1 MAVILNLLMNI
12 PVIDTHVHLDQL
24 TNPDDAILEARIAG
38 LSGLIAV
45 GLDMASNEKI
55 LAFSRQYSGVVFP
68 AIGYHP
74 WNITIS
80 GIRDNLDFIEKHL
93 DEAVAIGE
101 VGLDFKIS
109 LAREIQQG
117 VFEEILDLAWKKN
130 KPVIVHSRLSHEESF
145 ESVRKHNLKK
155 AVFHWY
161 SGPID
166 ILKELLLM
174 GYYISATPALNYSP
188 KHREAV
194 TAAPLKQILI
204 ETDAPTAF
212 QGLVSTPALVLQT
225 LSELAKIKGIDIED
239 AARKTTQNAR
249 DFFGIV

>member
-1 MAVILNLLMNI
+1 MNI

-24 TNPDDAILEARIAG
+24 NNPDEAILEARKAG

-45 GLDMASNEKI
+45 GLDRASNEKI
-55 LAFSRQYSGVVFP
+55 LAFSRQYCGVVFP

-80 GIRDNLDFIEKHL
+80 GIRNNLDFIEKHL

-101 VGLDFKIS
+101 VGLDFKIP
-109 LAREIQQG
+109 LAREIQQA
-117 VFEEILDLAWKKN
+117 VFEEILERGLKKN
-130 KPVIVHSRLSHEESF
+130 KPVIIHSRLSHEESF

-161 SGPID
+161 SGPLD

-174 GYYISATPALNYSP
+174 GYYISATPALVYSP

-194 TAAPLKQILI
+194 TLAPLKQILI
-204 ETDAPTAF
+204 ETDSPTAF
-212 QGLVSTPALVLQT
+212 QGVVSSPADVLQT
-225 LSELAKIKGIDIED
+225 LKELSRIKGIDIEE
-239 AARKTTQNAR
+239 AAQKTTQNAR

>member
-1 MAVILNLLMNI
+1 MQI

-24 TNPDDAILEARIAG
+24 NNPDDAILEARIAG

-45 GLDMASNEKI
+45 GLDIASNEKI
-55 LAFSRQYSGVVFP
+55 LAFSRQYGGVVFP
-68 AIGYHP
+68 ALGYHP

-93 DEAVAIGE
+93 DEVVAIGE

-130 KPVIVHSRLSHEESF
+130 KPVIVHSRLSYEESF

-161 SGPID
+161 SGPMD

-194 TAAPLKQILI
+194 NAAPLKQILI
-204 ETDAPTAF
+204 ETDAPTAY

-225 LSELAKIKGIDIED
+225 LSELAKIKGIDIEET
-239 AARKTTQNAR
+239 ARKTTQNAR